1 MGQTTLFLVAPF
13 LSLDAAAL
21 QWINVEDEPDRLI
34 QSNQIAFDHS
44 RILTDFTNWRN
55 ATQRSDEENNKIPT
69 FWSTKKR
76 EAGTEGIFRGKPC
89 DRRIL
94 QYNL

>member
-1 MGQTTLFLVAPF
+1 MHTISVTFITRTVRGNEDPND
-13 LSLDAAAL
+13 DAAAL
-21 QWINVEDEPDRLI
+21 RWINVEDELDRLI

-55 ATQRSDEENNKIPT
+55 ATQRLDEENNKIRT

-76 EAGTEGIFRGKPC
+76 EAGIEEIFRGKPS
-89 DRRIL
+89 D
-94 QYNL
+94 